1 MTTTLLTADRYA
13 YSDFSAK
20 LTILVAL
27 EDLSLRDARRILAH
41 VKKRYPNGNDL
52 YCQQLIERIRINL
65 PFVRMIRR

>member
-1 MTTTLLTADRYA
+1 MTTAQLTTDRYA

-27 EDLSLRDARRILAH
+27 EDLSIQDARQILAH

-65 PFVRMIRR
+65 PFLRIRK